1 MQSKKE
7 YKVGKILKYDGYLG
21 EIVTSDNDYYFTKND
36 ILDNC
41 DLSKDDLVVFD
52 SKSEDTFPQAYYVK
66 KLKIKNTT
74 YLKNKDY

>member
-21 EIVTSDNDYYFTKND
+21 KIVTSDNDYYFTKND

-41 DLSKDDLVVFD
+41 DLSKDDLVVFG